1 MKRKSEYFQGCLIGG
16 AIGDALGWPVEFMRY
31 SQIKGKYGKAGIH
44 DLVISSSGKAEITDD
59 TQMTIFTAEG
69 ILRADSVLNNQAIR
83 DEALAISVYFSLKY
97 SNDFEKGL
105 IASVNHDGDSDST
118 GAITGNILGAYLG
131 LGKIPMKWMESVELK
146 DVLLRLANELLNKSS
161 N

>member
-16 AIGDALGWPVEFMRY
+16 AVGDALGWPVEFMRY

-69 ILRADSVLNNQAIR
+69 ILRADSVLQ
-83 DEALAISVYFSLKY
+83 LLIS
-97 SNDFEKGL
+97 
-105 IASVNHDGDSDST
+105 
-118 GAITGNILGAYLG
+118 
-131 LGKIPMKWMESVELK
+131 P
-146 DVLLRLANELLNKSS
+146 LL
-161 N
+161 